1 MSTYTT
7 RKDDM
12 WDLISFRL
20 TGSAEQTPALML
32 ANPEYSETFIFPA
45 GVVLNVPE
53 FDSIYDIDT
62 LPPWRRDDLMED
74 EE

>member
-7 RKDDM
+7 RKNDM

-20 TGSAEQTPALML
+20 SGSSEQTPALML

-53 FDSIYDIDT
+53 FDSIMDIDT